1 MTYYW
6 YGLLALFSHLFV
18 CTCLDSAASPSKAC
32 CSHLAPGTHRN
43 HTPPP
48 CTRPLV
54 SRLVNILQDWTVR
67 LRQPLRSDWSSTVN
81 AASTYRVSRTHDNRR
96 RGYCKA
102 GYQQISNVLCLL
114 ASRTNPKMC
123 KNDASSYYS
132 NIALLIRISTAP
144 KNGAFLPSCSVR
156 STPHA
161 VHQYTPVGGTVPN
174 TLIYK

>member
-1 MTYYW
+1 MIPPPRPAKLAVATW
-6 YGLLALFSHLFV
+6 HLALTEIIPL
-18 CTCLDSAASPSKAC
+18 LP
-32 CSHLAPGTHRN
+32 APGHLSADSLTSFRIG
-43 HTPPP
+43 
-48 CTRPLV
+48 LFAFV
-54 SRLVNILQDWTVR
+54 SHYGRTGAALLTLQ
-67 LRQPLRSDWSSTVN
+67 
-81 AASTYRVSRTHDNRR
+81 ATYRVSRTHDNRR